1 MYSEDEEEDEDED
14 EDEEED
20 EEEEQ
25 GQQEAAK
32 DAAAK
37 DAEAASTDGKRTVR
51 KKRSRTFM
59 NDKGFISAYSQSPTV
74 TTQSVRTLCCH
85 QVMESAANCSSLRN
99 QLSWI
104 TCLRPPP
111 PPPPLPFNDR
121 SAARQ
126 QLTTDG

>member
-1 MYSEDEEEDEDED
+1 VYSEDEEEDED

-59 NDKGFISAYSQSPTV
+59 NDKGFISAYSQSP
-74 TTQSVRTLCCH
+74 LPN
-85 QVMESAANCSSLRN
+85 ANCNYTTATPVSAHTICHELFWHVVACQPRKSFGRK
-99 QLSWI
+99 
-104 TCLRPPP
+104 R
-111 PPPPLPFNDR
+111 R
-121 SAARQ
+121 SMKTA
-126 QLTTDG
+126 